1 MSPLSPRLYFPPV
14 KITNSFAPG
23 KIIVSGEYAVVFG
36 HQGVAVPTTI
46 GMLATYEESPG
57 AKSLATHWEGIQP
70 TNEWRE
76 FLDEIIRRI
85 EKHRRP
91 VRGVLTIKN
100 HLPLGKGLGSS
111 TALIIA
117 VCRSILGTEC
127 QKEARSIEDV
137 LNPGHSGIDFAVI
150 WEKAPVSFTKKDG
163 PKPIPLDHSLLA
175 NAVLID
181 TGKPEQATPELVAWV
196 KSREKECSNALETI
210 GHCSEE
216 LMAGKELSEILKKH
230 HRAQVEL
237 GIVPKKVQ
245 KLISEIEKAGGA
257 AKVVG
262 AGAKSGGGGMV
273 LAIGITP
280 VQLRGMHVQS
290 ALITL

>member
-1 MSPLSPRLYFPPV
+1 
-14 KITNSFAPG
+14 
-23 KIIVSGEYAVVFG
+23 
-36 HQGVAVPTTI
+36 
-46 GMLATYEESPG
+46 
-57 AKSLATHWEGIQP
+57 
-70 TNEWRE
+70 
-76 FLDEIIRRI
+76 
-85 EKHRRP
+85 
-91 VRGVLTIKN
+91 
-100 HLPLGKGLGSS
+100 
-111 TALIIA
+111 
-117 VCRSILGTEC
+117 
-127 QKEARSIEDV
+127 
-137 LNPGHSGIDFAVI
+137 
-150 WEKAPVSFTKKDG
+150 
-163 PKPIPLDHSLLA
+163 
-175 NAVLID
+175 VLID

-257 AKVVG
+257 AKIVG